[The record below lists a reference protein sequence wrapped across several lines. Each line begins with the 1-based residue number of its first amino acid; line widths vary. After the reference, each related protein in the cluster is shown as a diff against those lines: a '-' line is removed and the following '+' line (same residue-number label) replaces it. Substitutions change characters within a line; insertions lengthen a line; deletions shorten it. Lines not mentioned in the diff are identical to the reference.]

1 MRNEE
6 NLVGSVL
13 FILGVAALG
22 YAMHVTSKMN
32 KLCAKLD
39 LSVDELSESIDIS
52 MPDAIVKEAVDR
64 AADRAAYK
72 AVQSATV
79 TAVNQVRHDIQKE
92 VKTAVDN
99 AYADLRGK
107 VEREISDQIGNIDIS
122 SIKRD
127 VIKKAGEKAAEKFES
142 DLEDI
147 LEKYNSVQDCIRKEN
162 YILWKNTSQTPIN
175 LRKNSRRRPP
185 KRKWKK
191 WSAGL

>member
-52 MPDAIVKEAVDR
+52 MPDAIVKEA
-64 AADRAAYK
+64 AYK

-92 VKTAVDN
+92 VKTAVDS

-147 LEKYNSVQDCIRKEN
+147 LEKYNSDLNNVSKIYNSIAKSISSRDDSKEMTFR
-162 YILWKNTSQTPIN
+162 I
-175 LRKNSRRRPP
+175 
-185 KRKWKK
+185 
-191 WSAGL
+191 A

>member
-1 MRNEE
+1 MRSEE

-13 FILGVAALG
+13 FIFGIAALG
-22 YAMHVTSKMN
+22 YSMYTTSKMN

-39 LSVDELSESIDIS
+39 ISVDELSESVDMS
-52 MPDAIVKEAVDR
+52 LPDAIVKEAVDR

-107 VEREISDQIGNIDIS
+107 VEREISDQVRNIDIS

-127 VIKKAGEKAAEKFES
+127 VIKKAGEKAAEKFEN

-147 LEKYNSVQDCIRKEN
+147 LEKYNNDLNNVSKIYNSIAKSISSRDDNKEMTFR
-162 YILWKNTSQTPIN
+162 I
-175 LRKNSRRRPP
+175 
-185 KRKWKK
+185 
-191 WSAGL
+191 A

>member
-1 MRNEE
+1 MEEKEQPHCQREDYVARQTAGDKLKGETMRNEE

-32 KLCAKLD
+32 KLCA
-39 LSVDELSESIDIS
+39 
-52 MPDAIVKEAVDR
+52 
-64 AADRAAYK
+64 AYK

-92 VKTAVDN
+92 VKTAVDS

-147 LEKYNSVQDCIRKEN
+147 LEKYNSDLNNVSKIYNSIAKSISSRDDSKEMTFR
-162 YILWKNTSQTPIN
+162 I
-175 LRKNSRRRPP
+175 
-185 KRKWKK
+185 
-191 WSAGL
+191 A